1 LPGFHEYRAAGL
13 RNDPAEGWMTFPPFL
28 FHRGTLLLR
37 ALFSDS
43 DSAPYK
49 RNLCGLQDLIELLV
63 DRLPGFGRVPLRSAG
78 KLDHRVRRRV
88 PPDLVQATDQQ
99 PDGLAVLAVVLQQ
112 RLPEPLVARHFPP
125 VPPDQALQSGRLRV
139 GPGCPEEAAQRLQ
152 PIRADREV
160 DFAVY

>member
-1 LPGFHEYRAAGL
+1 MLPTLWTAALDPDILRDRLPATAPREDEVHDRLLGRSRRLRHEVHVVSWTSEPGLHEYRAAGL

-78 KLDHRVRRRV
+78 KLDHRV
-88 PPDLVQATDQQ
+88 
-99 PDGLAVLAVVLQQ
+99 
-112 RLPEPLVARHFPP
+112 
-125 VPPDQALQSGRLRV
+125 
-139 GPGCPEEAAQRLQ
+139 
-152 PIRADREV
+152 
-160 DFAVY
+160 